1 MYITRKKEST
11 HFGLELSKHFV
22 LKFSPKNINDI
33 YMFYSLLYSFLTVN
47 KLKKH
52 MKLIVF
58 KVEFLRKK
66 FFDTSKSYTVDTQ

>member
-1 MYITRKKEST
+1 
-11 HFGLELSKHFV
+11 
-22 LKFSPKNINDI
+22 
-33 YMFYSLLYSFLTVN
+33 MFYSLLYSFLTVN

-66 FFDTSKSYTVDTQ
+66 FFDTSKSYTADTQ